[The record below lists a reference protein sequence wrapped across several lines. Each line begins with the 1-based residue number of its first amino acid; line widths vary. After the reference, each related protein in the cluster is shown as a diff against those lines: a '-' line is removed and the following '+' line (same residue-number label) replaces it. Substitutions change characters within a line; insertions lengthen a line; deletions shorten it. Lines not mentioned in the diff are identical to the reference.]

1 MDKKSLTVTEITG
14 FIKTIL
20 EESFTEVRVTGEIS
34 NFRPS
39 STGHWYFTMKDKDA
53 AISAVMFKNRIN
65 GIKFTP
71 KDGEKVT
78 VEGSL
83 SVYPQ
88 RGSYQIICEKIEPA
102 GEGDIL
108 ARLEELKQK
117 LYKEGLFDE
126 NRKRPLPLYPETIAV
141 ITSPTGAAIRDILQ
155 ITRRRNPSVSV
166 NILPSKVQ
174 GEDAPE
180 DLIRQL
186 KTANKFKLG
195 EVIIIGRGGGS
206 LEDLLPFSDEN
217 LVRAIASS
225 EIPVVSAVG
234 HEIDWALSD
243 FAADK
248 RAPTPS
254 AAAEITVPEKSRI
267 DALVNDLEKN
277 LLDEITNRIEKIKL
291 KAAQFKIENIENR
304 FYKILQPFLLR
315 FDDLKENLFSTMVS
329 KVELYRQE
337 TRILRTKL
345 EERNPLE
352 ILKRGFSI
360 VRDKETG
367 KILRFRNDISGGQK
381 LSILNSEATYTAVV
395 ESIENKSPVTD
406 NSLSL
411 IHGGGI

>member
-117 LYKEGLFDE
+117 LYQEGLFDE

-406 NSLSL
+406 NSL
-411 IHGGGI
+411 

>member
-337 TRILRTKL
+337 ARILRTKL

-406 NSLSL
+406 NSL
-411 IHGGGI
+411 

>member
-248 RAPTPS
+248 RASTPS

-315 FDDLKENLFSTMVS
+315 FDDLKENLFSTMFS

-337 TRILRTKL
+337 ARILRTKL

-406 NSLSL
+406 NSL
-411 IHGGGI
+411 

>member
-217 LVRAIASS
+217 LVRAIALS

-267 DALVNDLEKN
+267 DALVNDLKKN

-337 TRILRTKL
+337 ARILRTKL

-395 ESIENKSPVTD
+395 ESIENQSPVTD
-406 NSLSL
+406 NSL
-411 IHGGGI
+411 

>member
-155 ITRRRNPSVSV
+155 ITRRRNPFVSV

-395 ESIENKSPVTD
+395 ESIENKNPVTD
-406 NSLSL
+406 NSL
-411 IHGGGI
+411 

>member
-53 AISAVMFKNRIN
+53 AISAVMFKNRTN

-337 TRILRTKL
+337 ARILRTKL

-406 NSLSL
+406 NSL
-411 IHGGGI
+411 

>member
-217 LVRAIASS
+217 LVRAITSS

-337 TRILRTKL
+337 ARILRTKL

-367 KILRFRNDISGGQK
+367 KILRLRNDISGGQK

-406 NSLSL
+406 NSL
-411 IHGGGI
+411 

>member
-53 AISAVMFKNRIN
+53 AISAVMFKNRTN
-65 GIKFTP
+65 GINFTP

-337 TRILRTKL
+337 ARILRTKL

-406 NSLSL
+406 NSL
-411 IHGGGI
+411 

>member
-217 LVRAIASS
+217 LVRAIALS

-248 RAPTPS
+248 RASTPS

-337 TRILRTKL
+337 ARILRTKL

-406 NSLSL
+406 NSL
-411 IHGGGI
+411 

>member
-155 ITRRRNPSVSV
+155 ITRRRNPFVSV

-315 FDDLKENLFSTMVS
+315 FDDLKENLFSPMVS

-406 NSLSL
+406 NSL
-411 IHGGGI
+411 

>member
-217 LVRAIASS
+217 LVRAIALS

-337 TRILRTKL
+337 ARILRTKL

-406 NSLSL
+406 NSL
-411 IHGGGI
+411 

>member
-217 LVRAIASS
+217 LVRAIALS

-337 TRILRTKL
+337 ARILRTKL

-406 NSLSL
+406 NS
-411 IHGGGI
+411 H

>member
-126 NRKRPLPLYPETIAV
+126 NRRRPLPLYPETIAV

-337 TRILRTKL
+337 ARILRTKL

-406 NSLSL
+406 NS
-411 IHGGGI
+411 H

>member
-39 STGHWYFTMKDKDA
+39 STGHWYFTLKDKDA

-88 RGSYQIICEKIEPA
+88 RGSYQIICEKIEPV

-117 LYKEGLFDE
+117 LYKEGLFDQD
-126 NRKRPLPLYPETIAV
+126 RKRPLPLYPETIAV

-186 KTANKFKLG
+186 KTANRFKLG

-217 LVRAIASS
+217 LVRAIAAS

-267 DALVNDLEKN
+267 DSLVNDLEKN
-277 LLDEITNRIEKIKL
+277 LLDEINNRIEKIKL
-291 KAAQFKIENIENR
+291 KAAQFKIENIESR

-315 FDDLKENLFSTMVS
+315 FDDLKENMFLSMIS
-329 KVELYRQE
+329 KTDLYRHQVK
-337 TRILRTKL
+337 ILRTKL

-367 KILRFRNDISGGQK
+367 KILRFRNDITGGQK
-381 LSILNSEATYTAVV
+381 LSILNSETTYTAVV
-395 ESIENKSPVTD
+395 ESIENKSPVPDT
-406 NSLSL
+406 SL
-411 IHGGGI
+411 

>member
-155 ITRRRNPSVSV
+155 ITRRRNSSVSV

-406 NSLSL
+406 NSL
-411 IHGGGI
+411 

>member
-155 ITRRRNPSVSV
+155 ITRRRNTSVSV

-406 NSLSL
+406 NSL
-411 IHGGGI
+411 

>member
-1 MDKKSLTVTEITG
+1 MMDKKSLTVTEITG

-206 LEDLLPFSDEN
+206 LEDLLPFSDEI
-217 LVRAIASS
+217 LVRAIASA

-337 TRILRTKL
+337 ARILRTKL

-406 NSLSL
+406 NSL
-411 IHGGGI
+411 

>member
-65 GIKFTP
+65 GINFTP

-406 NSLSL
+406 NSL
-411 IHGGGI
+411 

>member
-1 MDKKSLTVTEITG
+1 MTDKKSLTVTEITG

-39 STGHWYFTMKDKDA
+39 STGHWYFTLKDKDA

-88 RGSYQIICEKIEPA
+88 RGSYQIICGKIEPV

-126 NRKRPLPLYPETIAV
+126 DRKRPLPLYPETIAV

-217 LVRAIASS
+217 LVRAIAAS

-267 DALVNDLEKN
+267 EAQVNDLEKN
-277 LLDEITNRIEKIKL
+277 LLNEITDRIEKIKL
-291 KAAQFKIENIENR
+291 KAAQFKIENIESR

-315 FDDLKENLFSTMVS
+315 FDDLKENMFSAMIS
-329 KVELYRQE
+329 KTDLYLHQIK
-337 TRILRTKL
+337 ILKTKL

-360 VRDKETG
+360 VRDKESG
-367 KILRFRNDISGGQK
+367 KILRFRDDISEGKK
-381 LSILNSEATYTAVV
+381 LSILNSETTYTAVV
-395 ESIENKSPVTD
+395 ESIENKSPVPD
-406 NSLSL
+406 SSL
-411 IHGGGI
+411 

>member
-126 NRKRPLPLYPETIAV
+126 NRRRPLPLYPETIAV

-406 NSLSL
+406 NSL
-411 IHGGGI
+411 

>member
-217 LVRAIASS
+217 LVRAIALS

-337 TRILRTKL
+337 ARILRTKL

-395 ESIENKSPVTD
+395 ESIENKSPGYGQQ
-406 NSLSL
+406 SL

>member
-1 MDKKSLTVTEITG
+1 M
-14 FIKTIL
+14 
-20 EESFTEVRVTGEIS
+20 
-34 NFRPS
+34 
-39 STGHWYFTMKDKDA
+39 
-53 AISAVMFKNRIN
+53 
-65 GIKFTP
+65 
-71 KDGEKVT
+71 
-78 VEGSL
+78 
-83 SVYPQ
+83 
-88 RGSYQIICEKIEPA
+88 
-102 GEGDIL
+102 
-108 ARLEELKQK
+108 
-117 LYKEGLFDE
+117 
-126 NRKRPLPLYPETIAV
+126 
-141 ITSPTGAAIRDILQ
+141 
-155 ITRRRNPSVSV
+155 
-166 NILPSKVQ
+166 
-174 GEDAPE
+174 
-180 DLIRQL
+180 
-186 KTANKFKLG
+186 
-195 EVIIIGRGGGS
+195 
-206 LEDLLPFSDEN
+206 EDLLPFSDEN

-337 TRILRTKL
+337 ARILRTKL

-406 NSLSL
+406 NSL
-411 IHGGGI
+411 

>member
-102 GEGDIL
+102 GKGDIL

-126 NRKRPLPLYPETIAV
+126 NQKRPLPLYPETIAV

-337 TRILRTKL
+337 ARILRTKL

-406 NSLSL
+406 NSL
-411 IHGGGI
+411 

>member
-337 TRILRTKL
+337 ARILRTKL

-367 KILRFRNDISGGQK
+367 KILRFRKDISGGQK

-406 NSLSL
+406 NSL
-411 IHGGGI
+411 

>member
-155 ITRRRNPSVSV
+155 ITRRRNSSVSV

-337 TRILRTKL
+337 ARILRTKL

-406 NSLSL
+406 NS
-411 IHGGGI
+411 H

>member
-337 TRILRTKL
+337 ARILRTKL

-360 VRDKETG
+360 VRDKETR

-395 ESIENKSPVTD
+395 ESIENKSPITD
-406 NSLSL
+406 NSL
-411 IHGGGI
+411 

>member
-406 NSLSL
+406 NSL
-411 IHGGGI
+411 

>member
-65 GIKFTP
+65 GINFTP

-337 TRILRTKL
+337 ARILRTKL

-406 NSLSL
+406 NSL
-411 IHGGGI
+411 

>member
-53 AISAVMFKNRIN
+53 AISAVMFKNRTN

-126 NRKRPLPLYPETIAV
+126 TRKRPLPLYPETIAV

-337 TRILRTKL
+337 ARILRTKL

-406 NSLSL
+406 NSL
-411 IHGGGI
+411 

>member
-65 GIKFTP
+65 GINFTP

-291 KAAQFKIENIENR
+291 KAAQFKIENIENM
-304 FYKILQPFLLR
+304 FYKILQPFLLS

-329 KVELYRQE
+329 KVELYRQDA
-337 TRILRTKL
+337 RILRTKL

-406 NSLSL
+406 NSL
-411 IHGGGI
+411 

>member
-39 STGHWYFTMKDKDA
+39 STGHWYFTLKDKDA

-88 RGSYQIICEKIEPA
+88 RGSYQIICEKIEPV

-117 LYKEGLFDE
+117 LYKEGLFDQD
-126 NRKRPLPLYPETIAV
+126 RKRPLPLYPETIAV

-186 KTANKFKLG
+186 KTANRFKLG

-217 LVRAIASS
+217 LVRAIAAS

-267 DALVNDLEKN
+267 DSLVNDLEKN
-277 LLDEITNRIEKIKL
+277 LLDEINNRIEKIKL
-291 KAAQFKIENIENR
+291 KAAQFKIENIESR

-315 FDDLKENLFSTMVS
+315 FDDLKENMFSSMIS
-329 KVELYRQE
+329 KTDLYLHQVK
-337 TRILRTKL
+337 ILRTKL

-367 KILRFRNDISGGQK
+367 KILRFRNDITGGQK
-381 LSILNSEATYTAVV
+381 LSILNSETTYTAVV
-395 ESIENKSPVTD
+395 ESIENKSPVPDT
-406 NSLSL
+406 SL
-411 IHGGGI
+411 

>member
-155 ITRRRNPSVSV
+155 ITKRRNPSVSV

-337 TRILRTKL
+337 ARILRTKL

-406 NSLSL
+406 NSL
-411 IHGGGI
+411 

>member
-88 RGSYQIICEKIEPA
+88 RGSYQIVCEKIEPA

-117 LYKEGLFDE
+117 LYQEGLFDE

-180 DLIRQL
+180 DLIRQI

-337 TRILRTKL
+337 ARILRTKL

-406 NSLSL
+406 NSL
-411 IHGGGI
+411 

>member
-117 LYKEGLFDE
+117 LYQEGLFDE

-243 FAADK
+243 FAADI

-277 LLDEITNRIEKIKL
+277 LLDEITNRIEKLKL

-395 ESIENKSPVTD
+395 ESIENKSPLTD
-406 NSLSL
+406 NSL
-411 IHGGGI
+411 

>member
-1 MDKKSLTVTEITG
+1 MTDKKSLTVTEITG

-39 STGHWYFTMKDKDA
+39 STGHWYFTLKDKDA

-126 NRKRPLPLYPETIAV
+126 DRKRPLPLYPETIAV

-243 FAADK
+243 FASDK

-337 TRILRTKL
+337 ARILRTKL

-381 LSILNSEATYTAVV
+381 LSILNSEATYTAAV

-406 NSLSL
+406 NSL
-411 IHGGGI
+411 

>member
-217 LVRAIASS
+217 LVRAIALS

-406 NSLSL
+406 NSL
-411 IHGGGI
+411 

>member
-304 FYKILQPFLLR
+304 FYKILQPFLMR
-315 FDDLKENLFSTMVS
+315 VDDLKENLFSTMVS

-406 NSLSL
+406 NSL
-411 IHGGGI
+411 

>member
-267 DALVNDLEKN
+267 DTLVNDLEKN

-337 TRILRTKL
+337 ARILRTKL

-406 NSLSL
+406 NSL
-411 IHGGGI
+411 

>member
-1 MDKKSLTVTEITG
+1 M
-14 FIKTIL
+14 
-20 EESFTEVRVTGEIS
+20 
-34 NFRPS
+34 
-39 STGHWYFTMKDKDA
+39 
-53 AISAVMFKNRIN
+53 
-65 GIKFTP
+65 
-71 KDGEKVT
+71 
-78 VEGSL
+78 EGSL

-337 TRILRTKL
+337 ARILRTKL

-406 NSLSL
+406 NSL
-411 IHGGGI
+411 